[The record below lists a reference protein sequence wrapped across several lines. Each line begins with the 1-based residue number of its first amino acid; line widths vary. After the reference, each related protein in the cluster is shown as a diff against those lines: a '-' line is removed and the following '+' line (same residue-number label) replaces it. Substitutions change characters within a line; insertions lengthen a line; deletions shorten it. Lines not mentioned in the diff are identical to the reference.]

1 MLQRQFV
8 LELGLYNIINN
19 ADDYFKIII
28 NKLIMFIDLT
38 LDNDSINRRYLIAVD
53 DISVVEEAGEG
64 SYIMLK
70 SGGCLS
76 VKESVDY
83 VKSLLNAV
91 K

>member
-1 MLQRQFV
+1 
-8 LELGLYNIINN
+8 
-19 ADDYFKIII
+19 
-28 NKLIMFIDLT
+28 MFIDLT

-70 SGGCLS
+70 SGGYLS

-83 VKSLLNAV
+83 VKSLLNVV

>member
-1 MLQRQFV
+1 
-8 LELGLYNIINN
+8 
-19 ADDYFKIII
+19 
-28 NKLIMFIDLT
+28 MFIDLT

-53 DISVVEEAGEG
+53 DISFIEEVVRN

-76 VKESVDY
+76 VKQSIDY
-83 VKSLLNAV
+83 IKSLLNAV